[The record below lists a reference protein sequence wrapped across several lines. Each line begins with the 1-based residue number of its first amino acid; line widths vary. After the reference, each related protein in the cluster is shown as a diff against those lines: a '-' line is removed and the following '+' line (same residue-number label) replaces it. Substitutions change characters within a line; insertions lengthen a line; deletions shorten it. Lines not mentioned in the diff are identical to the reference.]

1 MRESKLEKKKTEIV
15 IETAKQD
22 QTETALKNNTP
33 TTIDAPGSIS
43 DQWSLK
49 SLPTLH
55 LTQPI
60 FKDFTAYMLSRVKV
74 SSSSPRLAL
83 LAGTGSST
91 PRKVGLRRRGGQ
103 NRRFKINTKFVV
115 LVVCQSSFKDFRAKN
130 KLLQELTWTPSKNKE
145 YDKLY
150 FLHSSVFHNREMNV
164 YFQWS

>member
-15 IETAKQD
+15 IETVKQD
-22 QTETALKNNTP
+22 QTHRKKETALKNNTP

-91 PRKVGLRRRGGQ
+91 PRKVSLGRRGGGGGIEDL
-103 NRRFKINTKFVV
+103 K
-115 LVVCQSSFKDFRAKN
+115 
-130 KLLQELTWTPSKNKE
+130 
-145 YDKLY
+145 
-150 FLHSSVFHNREMNV
+150 
-164 YFQWS
+164 